1 MIVSAHD
8 LIVVGAGPAGGNAA
22 LAAATAGLDVV
33 LVDEQMSA
41 GGQVWRKP
49 LRKAASRTEKT
60 VGSKKEAPGDALRS
74 DLALSNVHCAFGQRV
89 WSLAPGFRVDTLGPD
104 GALAYTA
111 PWLIVA
117 TGAHERIIPFAGWTL
132 PGVMGLA
139 AATILLKSEARI
151 PGRRVVVAGRG
162 PLLASVAA
170 GIIAKGGEVVAVVDR
185 SPRTTWAKALP
196 ALASQPLLLAE
207 GAGWMLRLM
216 GRRVPWLFGHR
227 LRSALGSDA
236 VEAVEVAPAD
246 GNAASRLLACDALVV
261 GDGLVP
267 GGEASRLL
275 GLPMHF
281 ERQRGGWV
289 TTSGIDFESALPG
302 LYLVGDGAGI
312 RGAKLSALAGE
323 IAGLAVAAKAGRSI
337 DRQRVARLRQDH
349 AKGQRFSNA
358 IADMLAAN
366 PADIAAIAH
375 DTVVCRCEDVRR
387 HEIDAAIDAGAHDIN
402 QLKHFTRCGM
412 GPCQGRMCGDV
423 AEELVALRSGL
434 GREAVGHWTGRPPLR
449 PVLLG
454 DLIGTFDY
462 ADIPVPEPAPL

>member
-1 MIVSAHD
+1 MIVLEHD

-22 LAAATAGLDVV
+22 LAAANTGLGVA
-33 LVDEQMSA
+33 LIDEQMSA

-49 LRKAASRTEKT
+49 WRKAFN
-60 VGSKKEAPGDALRS
+60 SKEEAKGDTLRS
-74 DLALSNVHCAFGQRV
+74 DLAQSNVKCAFGQRV
-89 WSLAPGFRVDTLGPD
+89 WSLLPGFRVDTIGPD
-104 GALAYTA
+104 GATA
-111 PWLIVA
+111 HIAPRLIVA
-117 TGAHERIIPFAGWTL
+117 TGAHERILPFEGWTL

-139 AATILLKSEARI
+139 AATVLLKSEGRL

-162 PLLASVAA
+162 PLLAAVAA
-170 GIIAKGGEVVAVVDR
+170 GVIAKGGEVVAVVDR
-185 SPRTTWAKALP
+185 SPLFTWARALP
-196 ALASQPLLLAE
+196 ALASQPRLLAE

-227 LRSALGSDA
+227 LHAALGTHE
-236 VEAVEVAPAD
+236 VEAIEIAPAD
-246 GNAASRLLACDALVV
+246 GKDASRVLACDALVV

-267 GGEASRLL
+267 GGEAARLL

-281 ERQRGGWV
+281 DRQRGGWV
-289 TTSGIDFESALPG
+289 AESGSNFESALPG

-312 RGAKLSALAGE
+312 RGAKLAALAGE

-337 DRQRVARLRQDH
+337 DQQRVARLRQDH
-349 AKGQRFSNA
+349 AKGQRFSDA
-358 IADMLAAN
+358 IADMLSAN
-366 PADIAAIAH
+366 PSDIAAIAPE
-375 DTVVCRCEDVRR
+375 TVVCRCEDVRR
-387 HEIDAAIDAGAHDIN
+387 HEIDAAVDAGAHDIN

-434 GREAVGHWTGRPPLR
+434 SREAVGHWTGRPPLR
-449 PVLLG
+449 PVPLG
-454 DLIGTFDY
+454 QLIGTFDY